1 MLLLLLPTKKLNLI
15 FFSFIEVGC
24 YGSFSIFNFF
34 YNIVKIG
41 DALKIFWKIC
51 MKKRKKKLVLRNYLQ
66 NCQNLF
72 PSLIVQ
78 TFCEYYVL
86 YCNPVQPEVKMGAAM
101 EASLLWELLWR
112 GVIHYYIQKT
122 WWVSW
127 KTIADDF

>member
-1 MLLLLLPTKKLNLI
+1 MDLFQYLI
-15 FFSFIEVGC
+15 FLQHCQDWWCPE
-24 YGSFSIFNFF
+24 
-34 YNIVKIG
+34 NI
-41 DALKIFWKIC
+41 LKNLHEEKE
-51 MKKRKKKLVLRNYLQ
+51 KKKLVLRNYLQ

-86 YCNPVQPEVKMGAAM
+86 YCNPVQPEVEMGVAM

>member
-34 YNIVKIG
+34 TTLSRLVMP
-41 DALKIFWKIC
+41 WKYFE
-51 MKKRKKKLVLRNYLQ
+51 KSAWRKEKKKLVLRNYLQ

-86 YCNPVQPEVKMGAAM
+86 YCNPVQPEVEMGAAM

-127 KTIADDF
+127 KTMADEF